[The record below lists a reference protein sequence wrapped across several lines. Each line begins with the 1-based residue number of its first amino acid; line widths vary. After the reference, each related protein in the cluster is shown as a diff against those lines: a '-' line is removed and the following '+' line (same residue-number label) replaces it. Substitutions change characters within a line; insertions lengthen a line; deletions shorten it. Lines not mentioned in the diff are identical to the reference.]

1 MSYPLLVV
9 SPYACCHESPVSC
22 PADHLWATI
31 STSGTA
37 EVRVGRGKGQGKP
50 EAKVHPYA

>member
-9 SPYACCHESPVSC
+9 SPYACCHDSPVSC